1 MCGRACR
8 SCACVTFACVC
19 VFVTHTCVRAQFR
32 TQSNLLVTTGSRQ
45 YVAAEICAYQRR
57 RRLSCS
63 APAFHARARTHTR
76 TALLSHAMLLL
87 ARGTID
93 PSVEASLRARLEDA
107 GAYLTA
113 VRARLERL
121 CATD

>member
-1 MCGRACR
+1 MCGRAGR
-8 SCACVTFACVC
+8 SCACFAFLCVC
-19 VFVTHTCVRAQFR
+19 VFHMCLRAQFR

-45 YVAAEICAYQRR
+45 YVAAEICACQRR

-63 APAFHARARTHTR
+63 APAFHARARTHPR

-113 VRARLERL
+113 VRARAERR
-121 CATD
+121 CATG